1 MNYSIISTNSTD
13 NICRNEINKLLKE
26 GALVNNKDNIRIARE
41 FEEEIFDILNQSDLQ
56 KVWELYKI
64 RVKYTYEPGQKAGF
78 TSKKQT

>member
-41 FEEEIFDILNQSDLQ
+41 FEEEIFDILNQSDL
-56 KVWELYKI
+56 
-64 RVKYTYEPGQKAGF
+64 
-78 TSKKQT
+78 